1 MPSDGPSPVPAFHPR
16 LGPTLITVPLFAA
29 LLALGF
35 WQVERLHEK
44 TGLNAYRAER
54 VSLPPIDLPDDP
66 AALSKVDASQLDFR
80 RVRVQGS
87 FVHDHELYVYE
98 PSQKGDAGYHVV
110 TPLRRNA
117 GPPLL
122 VDRGW
127 VPPER
132 KAPATRAAGEIAG
145 TVTITGFVRR
155 GQSRGWLTPDN
166 DPAHDSWFWFDLPA
180 MSKAAGI
187 DPSASFY
194 LEADATPNPGG
205 LPVGGQTPIEL
216 PSPHLNYAITW
227 FSLAGILAVIYFAW
241 HRQAK

>member
-1 MPSDGPSPVPAFHPR
+1 MPSERPAGRRAFRPR
-16 LGPTLITVPLFAA
+16 LGPTLLTLPLFAA

-35 WQVERLHEK
+35 WQVARLHEK
-44 TGLNAYRAER
+44 TEINQYRTQRA
-54 VSLPPIDLPDDP
+54 VLPPIDLPDD
-66 AALSKVDASQLDFR
+66 AVALSRLDAAQLDFR
-80 RVRVQGS
+80 RVRVAGS
-87 FVHDHELYVYE
+87 FANDHELYVYE

-110 TPLRRNA
+110 TPLLRDQA
-117 GPPLL
+117 PPLL

-132 KAPATRAAGEIAG
+132 KGPASRAAGEIDG
-145 TVTITGFVRR
+145 TVAITGFVRR
-155 GQSRGWLTPDN
+155 GQSQGWLTPDN
-166 DPAHDSWFWFDLPA
+166 EPPHQLWFWFDLPA

-187 DPSASFY
+187 DPPASFY

-227 FSLAGILAVIYFAW
+227 FSLAGALAVIYFAW

>member
-1 MPSDGPSPVPAFHPR
+1 MPSDGPSLVPAFHPR
-16 LGPTLITVPLFAA
+16 LVPTLITVPLFAA
-29 LLALGF
+29 LLVLGF

-54 VSLPPIDLPDDP
+54 ASLPPVELPGDP
-66 AALSKVDASQLDFR
+66 AALSKLDAGQLDFR
-80 RVRVQGS
+80 RVRVQGT
-87 FVHDHELYVYE
+87 FVHDRELYVYE
-98 PSQKGDAGYHVV
+98 PSQSGEAGYHVV
-110 TPLRRNA
+110 TPLQRDA

-132 KAPATRAAGEIAG
+132 KAPASRAAGEIAG
-145 TVTITGFVRR
+145 PTTVTGFVRR
-155 GQSRGWLTPDN
+155 GQSQGWLTPDN

-187 DPSASFY
+187 DPPASFY

>member
-1 MPSDGPSPVPAFHPR
+1 MPSDRLSWRAGFRPR

-44 TGLNAYRAER
+44 TEINTYRAER
-54 VSLPPIDLPDDP
+54 AALAPIDLPDDP
-66 AALSKVDASQLDFR
+66 AAMSRLDASQLDFR
-80 RVRVQGS
+80 RVRVAGR
-87 FVHDHELYVYE
+87 FANDRELYVYE

-110 TPLRRNA
+110 TPLLRDP
-117 GPPLL
+117 GPSLL

-132 KAPATRAAGEIAG
+132 KGPASRASGEIEG

-155 GQSRGWLTPDN
+155 GQGQGWLTPAN
-166 DPAHDSWFWFDLPA
+166 DPAHDAWFWFDLPA

-187 DPSASFY
+187 DPPASFY
-194 LEADATPNPGG
+194 LEADAVPNPGG

-227 FSLAGILAVIYFAW
+227 FSLAGALVVIYVASQ
-241 HRQAK
+241 RRG